1 MSDDPCQWTIREMR
15 RAIDHG
21 HVSAAEVYERLAQ
34 RAERVRTLN
43 SLAHGDLHLSPHAAG
58 SPHHDRNLESS
69 LRQVPLL
76 IKDSIDT
83 ADAPT
88 TAGTSAL
95 AGRVPATDAPAVS
108 RLRAAGA
115 IIAGKTTMHELSYGV
130 TCDNAV
136 TGTVRN
142 PYNPS
147 MIPGGSS
154 GGTAVAIAA
163 GIVPAGL
170 GADTGG
176 SVRLPAAL
184 CGVVGFRPTVGRY
197 PGSGVI
203 PLSHTRDTIGPMA
216 RCVAD
221 IQTLDS
227 VLADQPSRPA
237 RTERIT
243 GVRLGVPVQFLRD
256 LEHDVDQVV
265 RAALDTLADAG
276 ATLVEVDLDDVLAAA
291 AIASPTVVAYEM
303 QRDLRGYL
311 DSHGYRLSLDELRAG
326 IGSPDVQR
334 LWDLNTT
341 VRAVADAEYQGALLS
356 RERGRALY
364 RQLLDQHRVA
374 ALVQPTA
381 PLVAR
386 PVEESRRLKLRG
398 REVPTFATFIR
409 HTDLAG
415 TLGLPGISLPA
426 GMTGDGLPV
435 GMELEGVPS
444 QDADLLSLAATAEAL
459 LPPQVPPPVH

>member
-1 MSDDPCQWTIREMR
+1 MSDDPSQWTIRELR
-15 RAIDHG
+15 RAIDHD

-34 RAERVRTLN
+34 RAERVRNLN
-43 SLAHGDLHLSPHAAG
+43 SLAHGDLRLSPSAAG
-58 SPHHDRNLESS
+58 PPRDDRRSGSS
-69 LRQVPLL
+69 LHQVPLL
-76 IKDSIDT
+76 VKDSIDT

-88 TAGTSAL
+88 TAGTGAL
-95 AGRVPATDAPAVS
+95 AGRVPATDAPAVG

-130 TCDNAV
+130 TSDNAV

-147 MIPGGSS
+147 LIPGGSS
-154 GGTAVAIAA
+154 GGTAVAVAA

-197 PGSGVI
+197 PGRGVI

-216 RCVAD
+216 RSVAD

-227 VLADQPSRPA
+227 VLAGEPSRPA
-237 RTERIT
+237 RTEHIAE
-243 GVRLGVPVQFLRD
+243 VRLGVPVQFLHD
-256 LEHDVDQVV
+256 LEHDVDQVI

-291 AIASPTVVAYEM
+291 AIASPTLLAYEM

-311 DSHGYRLSLDELRAG
+311 DSHGYRLSLEELRAG
-326 IGSPDVQR
+326 IGSPDVRR

-341 VRAVADAEYQGALLS
+341 VRAASDAEYHNALLA
-356 RERGRALY
+356 RERGRARY
-364 RQLLDQHRVA
+364 RQLLAKHQVA

-386 PVEESRRLKLRG
+386 PVDEPRHVELRG
-398 REVPTFATFIR
+398 RRVPTFATFIR

-426 GMTGDGLPV
+426 GLTDGGLPV
-435 GMELEGVPS
+435 GLELEGRPDH
-444 QDADLLSLAATAEAL
+444 DADLLSLAATAEAL
-459 LPPQVPPPVH
+459 LPPRVAPHVG